1 MKSNLK
7 KITSGNLVNEIISVA
22 GVSKENA
29 VSILNLMTNAWNV
42 DKIGF
47 LRTVDTGIA
56 LRKSSAKKATVKKAA
71 TKKAVSAKKAT
82 VKKSTAKKNTKAV
95 APVAKKSKKKLKKSI
110 TTTENTPVIEA

>member
-56 LRKSSAKKATVKKAA
+56 LRKASAKKATA
-71 TKKAVSAKKAT
+71 KKAVALKKTT

-95 APVAKKSKKKLKKSI
+95 ASVAKKSKKKLKKSI
-110 TTTENTPVIEA
+110 TTTENTSVIEA